1 MTRLEIIRM
10 IGDVLTEIDVTVGS
24 LMPGDPAVTRL
35 QDLRRLLDS
44 RQLMLSRQTVNDNTV
59 RFQQAAA
66 RLRAVN
72 RQVKGSIGRIEDIT
86 RVIENVARF
95 LDAVTSFMGAI
106 RVLR

>member
-1 MTRLEIIRM
+1 M

-24 LMPGDPAVTRL
+24 LMPADPAVTRL
-35 QDLRRLLDS
+35 QDLRRILDA
-44 RQLMLSRQTVNDNTV
+44 RQLMLTRQAVNENTV
-59 RFQQAAA
+59 RFREAAE

-72 RQVKGSIGRIEDIT
+72 RQVKGTIGRIEDIT

-106 RVLR
+106 RALR